1 MATGPI
7 QTGSGAQ
14 PYQPNRPV
22 QKPDG
27 AIQSGQVRDDVKVQ
41 RAPTKEALEVTKAGQ
56 QQAVAAEPFK
66 TIARKMSMRDL
77 VSQLFKFGIEPNE
90 ENRNLTA
97 KMLLMGV
104 ELSKENF
111 NKLFKML
118 KGTSGDSFMQ
128 EAAIL
133 TLKKGLDDSPIALR
147 MLANFLRENPQLAQ
161 QLRGLL
167 STMASL
173 QMAIASGQQ
182 VLSSSVIAQLSAIIA
197 QLDGIIS
204 QLPSILQKRKKGE
217 LFSREELLS
226 NLRFTKSLIDGV
238 KNQLASQPASEEKDF
253 LLNQMLAASKDA
265 QSLIESLIVQAVL
278 SKPAG
283 NVDTALSEQYAY
295 WQIPNS
301 LAENPKTIE
310 LLIKRDMNRPK
321 NPINP
326 RKTKIILKTETK
338 ELGELGIEMD
348 VEEHNLNIKF
358 NTPEDQIVSF
368 IKAHME
374 DLQKR
379 MAAQNYKTRSI
390 QVVRKHLDV
399 KQFLI
404 PMLDLDDLRRIQTE
418 V

>member
-7 QTGSGAQ
+7 QTGQGAQ

-27 AIQSGQVRDDVKVQ
+27 TIQSGQVREDVSVQ
-41 RAPTKEALEVTKAGQ
+41 RAPTEEAVDAAKQTAQ
-56 QQAVAAEPFK
+56 QQAATTPFK
-66 TIARKMSMRDL
+66 TIARKMSMRDI
-77 VSQLFKFGIEPNE
+77 VSQLFQYGIEASE
-90 ENRNLTA
+90 ENRNLA
-97 KMLLMGV
+97 VKMLLMGV

-111 NKLFKML
+111 NRLFNVL
-118 KGTSGDSFMQ
+118 KGFSGDSFMQ
-128 EAAIL
+128 EAAIIAL
-133 TLKKGLDDSPIALR
+133 RKGLDDSPAALK

-161 QLRGLL
+161 QLRGTLT
-167 STMASL
+167 TMASL
-173 QMAIASGQQ
+173 QTAIASGQNL
-182 VLSSSVIAQLSAIIA
+182 LSSSVIAQLSAILA
-197 QLDGIIS
+197 QLDGNIS
-204 QLPSILQKRKKGE
+204 QLPSALQKRKKGE

-226 NLRFTKSLIDGV
+226 SLRLSKSLIDGV
-238 KNQLASQPASEEKDF
+238 KDQLAKAPTEENSYIINQL
-253 LLNQMLAASKDA
+253 LAASKETQA
-265 QSLIESLIVQAVL
+265 LIENLVTQAVL
-278 SKPAG
+278 SKPPD
-283 NVDTALSEQYAY
+283 VKDTAMSEQFAY

-310 LLIKRDMNRPK
+310 LLIKRDMTK
-321 NPINP
+321 QGNPINP

-348 VEEHNLNIKF
+348 VEENNLNIKF

-379 MAAQNYKTRSI
+379 MAAQNYKTKNI

-404 PMLDLDDLRRIQTE
+404 PMLELDDLRRVHTE
-418 V
+418 A